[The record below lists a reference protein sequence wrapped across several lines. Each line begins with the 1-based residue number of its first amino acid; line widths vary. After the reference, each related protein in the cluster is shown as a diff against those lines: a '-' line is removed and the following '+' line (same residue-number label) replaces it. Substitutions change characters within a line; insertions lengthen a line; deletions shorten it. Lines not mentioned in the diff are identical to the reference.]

1 MKNKKKIFQ
10 NILVDDDDDDNDINK
25 NHEHIEFDYSHFQRK
40 LNKIPEPK

>member
-10 NILVDDDDDDNDINK
+10 NILDDDDDNDINK